1 MMPQL
6 LQALKQEPSPLK
18 PLEELKEVPGN
29 GWNHGWHHGWNHWMW
44 LSDSMLCGT
53 CQVLVV

>member
-29 GWNHGWHHGWNHWMW
+29 HGWNHGWNHWMW
-44 LSDSMLCGT
+44 LSSML
-53 CQVLVV
+53 